1 MHAFRLVEG
10 AQITRLGGG
19 TLQIYLDPARRVR
32 VVDSPQNR
40 ELLRRLR
47 APGEGEIDP
56 INRTLQLLREQG
68 LVSTITSI
76 TIAEQRLVDARVF
89 TRGLELSPT
98 TWRSLG
104 LRRVSRLQNANFA
117 ILIGKT
123 QTSSQTVTNAQ
134 IPHVLGDYPGGTPR
148 LGPFIVPGTTPCLA
162 CIEPQAL
169 DDDPLAATTPSADP
183 PRDDSAQGLLQSFLL
198 QDLLTWLRG
207 ELPWTWART
216 ILLGTNPQTS
226 RLRDWL
232 RHPECTC
239 TWS

>member
-1 MHAFRLVEG
+1 MCWV
-10 AQITRLGGG
+10 ITRE
-19 TLQIYLDPARRVR
+19 AR
-32 VVDSPQNR
+32 
-40 ELLRRLR
+40 
-47 APGEGEIDP
+47 
-56 INRTLQLLREQG
+56 QG
-68 LVSTITSI
+68 
-76 TIAEQRLVDARVF
+76 
-89 TRGLELSPT
+89 
-98 TWRSLG
+98 W
-104 LRRVSRLQNANFA
+104 
-117 ILIGKT
+117 
-123 QTSSQTVTNAQ
+123 
-134 IPHVLGDYPGGTPR
+134 
-148 LGPFIVPGTTPCLA
+148 GPFIVPGTTPCLA

>member
-40 ELLRRLR
+40 DLLRRLR